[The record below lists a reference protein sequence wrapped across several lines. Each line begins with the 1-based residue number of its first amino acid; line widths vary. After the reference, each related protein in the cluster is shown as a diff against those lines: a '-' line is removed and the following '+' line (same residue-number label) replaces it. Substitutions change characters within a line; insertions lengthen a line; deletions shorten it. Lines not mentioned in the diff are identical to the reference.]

1 MFEHRTW
8 RQWATRAGLI
18 FAGTAVCYA
27 LACLAIHIA
36 ALGYTPLGALL
47 IIFIA
52 GVTLAGGYMLGGD
65 DMRDILTHIDEEQEE
80 GGWL

>member
-1 MFEHRTW
+1 MIERTW
-8 RQWATRAGLI
+8 KHAMIRAGIILTV
-18 FAGTAVCYA
+18 TAICYA

-36 ALGYTPLGALL
+36 ALGYTPLGAL
-47 IIFIA
+47 IIIVIVGAGIA
-52 GVTLAGGYMLGGD
+52 AGYTLGWD